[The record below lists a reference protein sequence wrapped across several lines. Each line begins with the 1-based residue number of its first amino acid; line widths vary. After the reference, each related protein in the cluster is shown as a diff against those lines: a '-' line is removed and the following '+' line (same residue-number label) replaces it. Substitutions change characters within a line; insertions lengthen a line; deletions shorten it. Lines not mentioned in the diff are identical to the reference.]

1 MKIIRVTAM
10 WCMSCLVMKKVW
22 KKAFSD
28 YQNIEIIDYDF
39 DDDEEKL
46 KDLNIGNI
54 LPLLI
59 FYKESKEIKRI
70 AGEKSLKQMQE
81 ILSEIYDA

>member
-1 MKIIRVTAM
+1 
-10 WCMSCLVMKKVW
+10 MKKVW

>member
-1 MKIIRVTAM
+1 MKVIRVTAM

-22 KKAFSD
+22 TKAFSD
-28 YQNIEIIDYDF
+28 YPNIEIVDYDF

-46 KDLNIGNI
+46 RDLNIGSI

-59 FYKESKEIKRI
+59 FFKDGKEIRRVV
-70 AGEKSLKQMQE
+70 GEKSLKQMQE
-81 ILSEIYDA
+81 ILIDIYNA